1 MARVRVGVGV
11 GLVAPGLQYL
21 QDTGQLQDFQKE
33 SQLGPSVDG
42 VEETRG
48 LEPYQGTF
56 GMNASM

>member
-1 MARVRVGVGV
+1 MFGGSWGWGWGRSCG
-11 GLVAPGLQYL
+11 PGAA

-56 GMNASM
+56 GMNARM